1 MSKDPQQ
8 AHLPNPKAFNVQ
20 LSDCWQALQ
29 GGTTIAV
36 YKSLIELTGKI
47 KTAVFLSQ
55 ILYWTRV
62 GTNVSS
68 NEGWFFKSIEQMY
81 QETGLTKREQQRCK
95 EYLLETGLIET
106 KREGMNNKLFIRVV
120 IGELAKQLGHNNNG
134 SAESIQLSD
143 LQNQRSLFFRRFFSE
158 RIAYHRDLVTLT
170 GCIHSAIMLSYM
182 LRVAVMNAQGNAVQ
196 HGFASFKIHEWKLL
210 LALSYRNQLT
220 VRNRLKDLQYIVER
234 HFYSSRRIF
243 TLVNGKAI
251 VADLKKL
258 IGKGG
263 STAHD
268 LIEDS
273 SKVIEYDS
281 SQVWASSVCRFGHVP
296 ENGVTKRKIR
306 EEPNAKLGSDQS
318 ANKGITKAQILN
330 NNFNYIDNYNY
341 KNWPSI
347 LSKPLRNFECNVVVF
362 EDLVFPKVI
371 KGALVK
377 KTFEILMSQLNS
389 PSQSLLQ
396 DILDEI
402 AGQRKAIH
410 SPLGLLT
417 MLIRLANNNEL
428 ICVMAPMVQQQRA
441 KAEAVQR
448 ILTANTEAPT
458 KPTESQ
464 PKAVPNKNT
473 ETRQRVFEN
482 IYKVLKDK

>member
-134 SAESIQLSD
+134 SSESIQLSD

-182 LRVAVMNAQGNAVQ
+182 LRVAVRNAQGNAVQ

-251 VADLKKL
+251 VNDLKKQ
-258 IGKGG
+258 IGKARPTQELIESEALEPLKDG
-263 STAHD
+263 ST
-268 LIEDS
+268 
-273 SKVIEYDS
+273 
-281 SQVWASSVCRFGHVP
+281 QVWAPSVSRFGHLP
-296 ENGVTKRKIR
+296 ENEVTKREIR
-306 EEPNAKLGSDQS
+306 EEPNAKLGSDNT
-318 ANKGITKAQILN
+318 ANKGITKRQIVN
-330 NNFNYIDNYNY
+330 NNFTYIENYNY
-341 KNWPSI
+341 KTWPSI
-347 LSKPLRNFECNVVVF
+347 LSKPLRSFECNVVVF
-362 EDLVFPKVI
+362 ENLIFPKVI
-371 KGALVK
+371 KGTLVQ
-377 KTFEILMSQLNS
+377 KTFELLMNQLNS

-448 ILTANTEAPT
+448 ILTANAEAT
-458 KPTESQ
+458 IKPTESQ

>member
-29 GGTTIAV
+29 GSTTIAV

-95 EYLLETGLIET
+95 EYLLEVGLIET

-120 IGELAKQLGHNNNG
+120 IEELAKQLGHNNNG
-134 SAESIQLSD
+134 SSESIQLSD

-251 VADLKKL
+251 VNDLKKQ
-258 IGKGG
+258 IGKAR
-263 STAHD
+263 STQD
-268 LIEDS
+268 LIES
-273 SKVIEYDS
+273 E
-281 SQVWASSVCRFGHVP
+281 
-296 ENGVTKRKIR
+296 
-306 EEPNAKLGSDQS
+306 
-318 ANKGITKAQILN
+318 
-330 NNFNYIDNYNY
+330 
-341 KNWPSI
+341 
-347 LSKPLRNFECNVVVF
+347 
-362 EDLVFPKVI
+362 
-371 KGALVK
+371 AL
-377 KTFEILMSQLNS
+377 
-389 PSQSLLQ
+389 
-396 DILDEI
+396 
-402 AGQRKAIH
+402 
-410 SPLGLLT
+410 
-417 MLIRLANNNEL
+417 
-428 ICVMAPMVQQQRA
+428 
-441 KAEAVQR
+441 
-448 ILTANTEAPT
+448 
-458 KPTESQ
+458 
-464 PKAVPNKNT
+464 
-473 ETRQRVFEN
+473 
-482 IYKVLKDK
+482 

>member
-68 NEGWFFKSIEQMY
+68 NDGWFFKSIEQMY

-95 EYLLETGLIET
+95 EYLLEVGLIET

-120 IGELAKQLGHNNNG
+120 IEELAKRLGHNDNG
-134 SAESIQLSD
+134 SSESIQLSD

-182 LRVAVMNAQGNAVQ
+182 LRVAVRNAQGNAVQ

-251 VADLKKL
+251 VNDLKKQ
-258 IGKGG
+258 IVKARP
-263 STAHD
+263 TQE
-268 LIEDS
+268 LIESEALEPLKDDS
-273 SKVIEYDS
+273 W
-281 SQVWASSVCRFGHVP
+281 QVWAPSVGRFGHLP
-296 ENGVTKRKIR
+296 KNEVTKREIR
-306 EEPNAKLGSDQS
+306 EEPNDKLGSDNT
-318 ANKGITKAQILN
+318 ANKGITKRQIVN
-330 NNFNYIDNYNY
+330 NNFTYIENYNY
-341 KNWPSI
+341 KTWPSI
-347 LSKPLRNFECNVVVF
+347 LTKPLRSFECNVVVF
-362 EDLVFPKVI
+362 EDLIFPKVI
-371 KGALVK
+371 KGALVQ
-377 KTFEILMSQLNS
+377 KTFELLMNQLNS

-441 KAEAVQR
+441 KAEAIQR
-448 ILTANTEAPT
+448 ILTANAEAPT

>member
-8 AHLPNPKAFNVQ
+8 VHLPNPKAFNVQ

-68 NEGWFFKSIEQMY
+68 NDGWFFKSIEQMY

-95 EYLLETGLIET
+95 EYLLEVGLIET

-120 IGELAKQLGHNNNG
+120 IEELAKRLGHNDNG
-134 SAESIQLSD
+134 SSESIQLSD

-182 LRVAVMNAQGNAVQ
+182 LRVAVRNAQGNAVQ

-251 VADLKKL
+251 VNDLKKQ
-258 IGKGG
+258 IGKARP
-263 STAHD
+263 TQE
-268 LIEDS
+268 LIESEALEPLKD
-273 SKVIEYDS
+273 DS
-281 SQVWASSVCRFGHVP
+281 SQVWAPSVGWFGHLP
-296 ENGVTKRKIR
+296 KNEVTKRDIR
-306 EEPNAKLGSDQS
+306 EEPNDELGSDNT
-318 ANKGITKAQILN
+318 ANKGITKRQIVN
-330 NNFNYIDNYNY
+330 NNFTYIENYNY
-341 KNWPSI
+341 KTWPSI
-347 LSKPLRNFECNVVVF
+347 LTKPLRSFECNVVVF
-362 EDLVFPKVI
+362 EDLIFPKVI
-371 KGALVK
+371 KGALVQ
-377 KTFEILMSQLNS
+377 KTFELLMNQLNS

-448 ILTANTEAPT
+448 ILTANAEAPT

>member
-62 GTNVSS
+62 GTNISS
-68 NEGWFFKSIEQMY
+68 NDGWFFKSIEQMY

-134 SAESIQLSD
+134 SSESIQLSD

-182 LRVAVMNAQGNAVQ
+182 LRVAVRNAQGNAVQ

-251 VADLKKL
+251 VNDLKKQ
-258 IGKGG
+258 IVKARP
-263 STAHD
+263 TQE
-268 LIEDS
+268 LIESEALEPLKD
-273 SKVIEYDS
+273 DS
-281 SQVWASSVCRFGHVP
+281 SQVWAPSVGRFGHLP
-296 ENGVTKRKIR
+296 KNEVTKREIR
-306 EEPNAKLGSDQS
+306 EEPNEKLRSDNT
-318 ANKGITKAQILN
+318 ANKGITKRQIVN
-330 NNFNYIDNYNY
+330 NNFTYIENYNY
-341 KNWPSI
+341 KTWPSI
-347 LSKPLRNFECNVVVF
+347 LSKPLRSFECNVVVF
-362 EDLVFPKVI
+362 EDLIFPKVI
-371 KGALVK
+371 KGALVQ
-377 KTFEILMSQLNS
+377 KTFGLLMTQLNS

-448 ILTANTEAPT
+448 ILTANADAPT
-458 KPTESQ
+458 KPTENQ

>member
-1 MSKDPQQ
+1 M
-8 AHLPNPKAFNVQ
+8 
-20 LSDCWQALQ
+20 
-29 GGTTIAV
+29 
-36 YKSLIELTGKI
+36 IE
-47 KTAVFLSQ
+47 
-55 ILYWTRV
+55 
-62 GTNVSS
+62 
-68 NEGWFFKSIEQMY
+68 
-81 QETGLTKREQQRCK
+81 
-95 EYLLETGLIET
+95 
-106 KREGMNNKLFIRVV
+106 
-120 IGELAKQLGHNNNG
+120 ELAKQLGHNNNG
-134 SAESIQLSD
+134 SSESIQLSD

-371 KGALVK
+371 KGALVQ

>member
-8 AHLPNPKAFNVQ
+8 VHLPNPKAFNVQ

-95 EYLLETGLIET
+95 EYLLEVGLIET
-106 KREGMNNKLFIRVV
+106 KREGMNNKLFIRIVF
-120 IGELAKQLGHNNNG
+120 GELAKQLGHNNNG
-134 SAESIQLSD
+134 SSESIQLSD
-143 LQNQRSLFFRRFFSE
+143 LQNQRSLFFRKFFSE

-182 LRVAVMNAQGNAVQ
+182 LRVAVRNAQGNVVQ

-243 TLVNGKAI
+243 TLVNGRAI
-251 VADLKKL
+251 VNDLKKQ
-258 IGKGG
+258 IGKVRP
-263 STAHD
+263 TQEA
-268 LIEDS
+268 IEPGTLEPLKDDS
-273 SKVIEYDS
+273 W
-281 SQVWASSVCRFGHVP
+281 QVWASSVGRFGHLP
-296 ENGVTKRKIR
+296 KNEVTKREIR
-306 EEPNAKLGSDQS
+306 EEPNEKLGSDNT
-318 ANKGITKAQILN
+318 ANKGITKRQIVN
-330 NNFNYIDNYNY
+330 NNFTYIENYNY
-341 KNWPSI
+341 KTWPSI
-347 LSKPLRNFECNVVVF
+347 FSKPLRNFECNVVVF
-362 EDLVFPKVI
+362 EDLIFPKVI
-371 KGALVK
+371 KGALVQ
-377 KTFEILMSQLNS
+377 KTFGLLMNQLNS

-417 MLIRLANNNEL
+417 MLIRLANKNEL

-441 KAEAVQR
+441 KAEAVRR
-448 ILTANTEAPT
+448 ILAANSEVTTNATPC
-458 KPTESQ
+458 Q
-464 PKAVPNKNT
+464 PKAVSNKNT
-473 ETRQRVFEN
+473 EIRQRVFEN

>member
-134 SAESIQLSD
+134 SSESIQLSD

-182 LRVAVMNAQGNAVQ
+182 LRVAVRNAQGNAVQ

-251 VADLKKL
+251 VNDLKKQ
-258 IGKGG
+258 IGKARP
-263 STAHD
+263 TQE
-268 LIEDS
+268 LIESEALEPLKD
-273 SKVIEYDS
+273 DS
-281 SQVWASSVCRFGHVP
+281 SQVWAPSVGRFGHLP
-296 ENGVTKRKIR
+296 KNEVTKREIR
-306 EEPNAKLGSDQS
+306 EEPNDKLGSDNT
-318 ANKGITKAQILN
+318 ANKGITKRQIVN
-330 NNFNYIDNYNY
+330 NNFTYIENYNY
-341 KNWPSI
+341 KTWPSI
-347 LSKPLRNFECNVVVF
+347 LTKPLRSFECNVVVF
-362 EDLVFPKVI
+362 EDLIFPKVI
-371 KGALVK
+371 KGALVQ
-377 KTFEILMSQLNS
+377 KTFELLMNQLDS

-441 KAEAVQR
+441 RAKAVQR
-448 ILTANTEAPT
+448 ILTANADAPT